1 MLAWHPFP
9 GRPIIAA
16 SGRRPHAPSSRP
28 NRLTALRSE
37 PSYPDASS
45 AATTPDQGVIERGDS
60 ASMRF
65 PGVLHGVTW
74 TRVGLFV
81 LIWVLMAAAS
91 APTARAIGYGAGLP
105 RIAEVF
111 LVSLAMYA
119 VGYGVPTL
127 GIVAVF
133 NRTGPGT
140 WQRIVGLLAAVVLG
154 SLVPVLVGTG
164 MADLVGIRAASL
176 RFYAAWV
183 ESMSELGAVCVAWI
197 VLARRDG
204 TRAALRQAEVDR
216 ITMERQLAEARL
228 GALQAQIEPHFLFN
242 TLANVR
248 WLLRT
253 DRPAG
258 RVMVQRLSRYL
269 ESSLPTLRDT
279 RSTLGR
285 ELALTSAYLDV
296 QRIRMGSRLRS
307 SVDCPRP
314 LHAAVF
320 PPLMLM
326 TLVENAIKH
335 GLSSL
340 PDGGQVAVTAE
351 VRDGRLRV
359 QVRDTGTGFKQNAG
373 KGIGIANT
381 RARLSA
387 LYGDHARL
395 SLAAGAEGG
404 VMATIEL
411 PFEQDGQRAA

>member
-1 MLAWHPFP
+1 
-9 GRPIIAA
+9 
-16 SGRRPHAPSSRP
+16 
-28 NRLTALRSE
+28 
-37 PSYPDASS
+37 
-45 AATTPDQGVIERGDS
+45 
-60 ASMRF
+60 
-65 PGVLHGVTW
+65 
-74 TRVGLFV
+74 
-81 LIWVLMAAAS
+81 
-91 APTARAIGYGAGLP
+91 
-105 RIAEVF
+105 
-111 LVSLAMYA
+111 
-119 VGYGVPTL
+119 
-127 GIVAVF
+127 
-133 NRTGPGT
+133 
-140 WQRIVGLLAAVVLG
+140 LLAAVALG
-154 SLVPVLVGTG
+154 SIVPAVVGTG
-164 MADLVGIRAASL
+164 MADLVGIRAPSL
-176 RFYAAWV
+176 RFHALWV

-197 VLARRDG
+197 VLAHRDG

-216 ITMERQLAEARL
+216 ITTERQLTEARL

-253 DRPAG
+253 NRPAG
-258 RVMVQRLSRYL
+258 RVMIQRLSRYL

-307 SVDCPRP
+307 SVDVPGP

-335 GLSSL
+335 GLASL

-351 VRDGRLRV
+351 ARDGRLRV
-359 QVRDTGTGFKQNAG
+359 QVRDTGTGFRQNAG

-404 VMATIEL
+404 VIATIEL
-411 PFEQDGQRAA
+411 PLEHDGQRAA